1 MSNANPNLTWHS
13 NNLSKE
19 ERRSSLGYIG
29 ATIWFTGLSG
39 SGKSSIASATEKL
52 IVSSGRPS
60 YLLDG
65 DNLRLGLNEDL
76 NFSAEDRHENV
87 RRVAEVARLFADAG
101 LVALVPLI
109 SPYRKDRQNAR
120 EIHDRFDLKFIEV
133 FVDTP
138 IEVCEE
144 RDPKGLYKKARSG
157 EIKGFTGI
165 DDPYEAPND
174 PDLILTPEN
183 GLPASRPDSRAL
195 KVSTSRSFVGSSRS
209 KTLLP
214 VFKTFAKWTRFLSP
228 PERSPTFFC

>member
-1 MSNANPNLTWHS
+1 MSKIGSNLTWHS
-13 NNLSKE
+13 NNLSRKE
-19 ERRSSLGYIG
+19 RHESLGYTG

-52 IVSSGRPS
+52 LVTSGRPS

-76 NFSAEDRHENV
+76 NFSAKDRHENV

-109 SPYRKDRQNAR
+109 SPYREDRENAR
-120 EIHDRFDLKFIEV
+120 EIHGQFGLRFFEV

-144 RDPKGLYKKARSG
+144 RDPKGLYKKARAV
-157 EIKGFTGI
+157 EIKDFTGI
-165 DDPYEAPND
+165 DDPYETPND

-183 GLPASRPDSRAL
+183 GLPEDGAKL
-195 KVSTSRSFVGSSRS
+195 VLQ
-209 KTLLP
+209 LL
-214 VFKTFAKWTRFLSP
+214 
-228 PERSPTFFC
+228 EM

>member
-1 MSNANPNLTWHS
+1 MSKIGSNLTWHS
-13 NNLSKE
+13 NNLSRKE
-19 ERRSSLGYIG
+19 RHESLGYTG

-52 IVSSGRPS
+52 LVTSGRPS

-76 NFSAEDRHENV
+76 NFSAKDHHENV

-109 SPYRKDRQNAR
+109 SPYREDRENAR
-120 EIHDRFDLKFIEV
+120 EIHGQFGLRFFEV

-144 RDPKGLYKKARSG
+144 RDPKGLYKKARAG
-157 EIKGFTGI
+157 EIKDFTGI
-165 DDPYEAPND
+165 DDPYETPND

-183 GLPASRPDSRAL
+183 GLPEDGAKL
-195 KVSTSRSFVGSSRS
+195 VLQ
-209 KTLLP
+209 LLEMS
-214 VFKTFAKWTRFLSP
+214 V
-228 PERSPTFFC
+228 

>member
-1 MSNANPNLTWHS
+1 MSKIGSNLTWHS
-13 NNLSKE
+13 NNLSRKE
-19 ERRSSLGYIG
+19 RHESLGYTG

-52 IVSSGRPS
+52 LVTSGRPS

-76 NFSAEDRHENV
+76 NFSAKDRHENV

-101 LVALVPLI
+101 LVALGPLI
-109 SPYRKDRQNAR
+109 SPYREDRENAR
-120 EIHDRFDLKFIEV
+120 EIHGQFGLRFFEV

-144 RDPKGLYKKARSG
+144 RDPKGLYKKARAG
-157 EIKGFTGI
+157 EIKDFTGI
-165 DDPYEAPND
+165 DDPYETPND

-183 GLPASRPDSRAL
+183 GLPEDGAKL
-195 KVSTSRSFVGSSRS
+195 VLQ
-209 KTLLP
+209 LLEMS
-214 VFKTFAKWTRFLSP
+214 V
-228 PERSPTFFC
+228 

>member
-1 MSNANPNLTWHS
+1 MSKIGSNLTWHS
-13 NNLSKE
+13 NNLSRKE
-19 ERRSSLGYIG
+19 RHESLGYTG

-52 IVSSGRPS
+52 LVTSGRPS

-76 NFSAEDRHENV
+76 NFSAKDRHENV

-109 SPYRKDRQNAR
+109 SPYREDRENAR
-120 EIHDRFDLKFIEV
+120 EIHDQFGLRFFEV

-157 EIKGFTGI
+157 EIKDFTGI
-165 DDPYEAPND
+165 DDPYETPND

-183 GLPASRPDSRAL
+183 GLPEDGAKL
-195 KVSTSRSFVGSSRS
+195 VLQ
-209 KTLLP
+209 LLEMS
-214 VFKTFAKWTRFLSP
+214 V
-228 PERSPTFFC
+228 

>member
-1 MSNANPNLTWHS
+1 MSR
-13 NNLSKE
+13 KE
-19 ERRSSLGYIG
+19 RHESLGYTG

-52 IVSSGRPS
+52 LVTSGRPS

-76 NFSAEDRHENV
+76 NFSAKDRHENV

-109 SPYRKDRQNAR
+109 SPYREDRENAR
-120 EIHDRFDLKFIEV
+120 EIHGQFGLRFFEV

-144 RDPKGLYKKARSG
+144 RDPKGLYKKARAG
-157 EIKGFTGI
+157 EIKDFTGI
-165 DDPYEAPND
+165 DDPYETPND

-183 GLPASRPDSRAL
+183 GLPEDGAKL
-195 KVSTSRSFVGSSRS
+195 VLQ
-209 KTLLP
+209 LLEMS
-214 VFKTFAKWTRFLSP
+214 V
-228 PERSPTFFC
+228 

>member
-1 MSNANPNLTWHS
+1 MSKIGSNLTRHS
-13 NNLSKE
+13 NNLSRKE
-19 ERRSSLGYIG
+19 RHESLGYTG

-52 IVSSGRPS
+52 LVTSGRPS

-76 NFSAEDRHENV
+76 NFSAKDRHENV

-109 SPYRKDRQNAR
+109 SPYREDRENAR
-120 EIHDRFDLKFIEV
+120 EIHGQFGLRFFEV

-144 RDPKGLYKKARSG
+144 RDPKGLYKKARAG
-157 EIKGFTGI
+157 EIKDFTGI
-165 DDPYEAPND
+165 DDPYETPND

-183 GLPASRPDSRAL
+183 GLPEDGAKL
-195 KVSTSRSFVGSSRS
+195 VLQ
-209 KTLLP
+209 LL
-214 VFKTFAKWTRFLSP
+214 
-228 PERSPTFFC
+228 EM

>member
-1 MSNANPNLTWHS
+1 MSKIGSNLTWHS
-13 NNLSKE
+13 NNLSRKE
-19 ERRSSLGYIG
+19 RHASLGYTG

-52 IVSSGRPS
+52 LVTSGRPS

-76 NFSAEDRHENV
+76 NFSAKDRHENV

-109 SPYRKDRQNAR
+109 SPYREDRENAR
-120 EIHDRFDLKFIEV
+120 EIHGQFGLRFFEV

-144 RDPKGLYKKARSG
+144 RDPKGLYKKARAG
-157 EIKGFTGI
+157 EIKDFTGI
-165 DDPYEAPND
+165 DDPYETPND

-183 GLPASRPDSRAL
+183 GLPEDGAKL
-195 KVSTSRSFVGSSRS
+195 VLQ
-209 KTLLP
+209 LLEMS
-214 VFKTFAKWTRFLSP
+214 V
-228 PERSPTFFC
+228 

>member
-1 MSNANPNLTWHS
+1 MSKIGSNLTWHS
-13 NNLSKE
+13 NNLSRKE
-19 ERRSSLGYIG
+19 RHESLGYTG

-52 IVSSGRPS
+52 LVTSGRPS

-76 NFSAEDRHENV
+76 NFSAKDRHENV

-109 SPYRKDRQNAR
+109 SPYREDRENAR
-120 EIHDRFDLKFIEV
+120 EIHGQFGLRFFEV

-144 RDPKGLYKKARSG
+144 RDPKGLYKKARAG
-157 EIKGFTGI
+157 EIKDFTGI
-165 DDPYEAPND
+165 DDPYETPND

-183 GLPASRPDSRAL
+183 GLPEDGAKL
-195 KVSTSRSFVGSSRS
+195 VLQ
-209 KTLLP
+209 LL
-214 VFKTFAKWTRFLSP
+214 
-228 PERSPTFFC
+228 EM

>member
-1 MSNANPNLTWHS
+1 MSKIGSNLTWHS
-13 NNLSKE
+13 NNLSRKE
-19 ERRSSLGYIG
+19 RHASLGYTG

-52 IVSSGRPS
+52 LVTSGRPS

-76 NFSAEDRHENV
+76 NFSAKDRHENV

-109 SPYRKDRQNAR
+109 SPYREDRENAR
-120 EIHDRFDLKFIEV
+120 EIHDQFGLRFFEV

-138 IEVCEE
+138 IGVCEE

-165 DDPYEAPND
+165 DDPYETPND

-183 GLPASRPDSRAL
+183 GLPEDGAKL
-195 KVSTSRSFVGSSRS
+195 VLQ
-209 KTLLP
+209 LLEMS
-214 VFKTFAKWTRFLSP
+214 V
-228 PERSPTFFC
+228 

>member
-1 MSNANPNLTWHS
+1 MSR
-13 NNLSKE
+13 KE
-19 ERRSSLGYIG
+19 RHASLGYTG

-52 IVSSGRPS
+52 IVTSGRPS

-76 NFSAEDRHENV
+76 NFSAKDRHENV

-109 SPYRKDRQNAR
+109 SPYREDRENAR
-120 EIHDRFDLKFIEV
+120 EIHDQFGLRFFEV

-165 DDPYEAPND
+165 DDPYEMPND

-183 GLPASRPDSRAL
+183 GLPEDGAKL
-195 KVSTSRSFVGSSRS
+195 VLQ
-209 KTLLP
+209 LLEMS
-214 VFKTFAKWTRFLSP
+214 V
-228 PERSPTFFC
+228 

>member
-1 MSNANPNLTWHS
+1 MSDQNPNVIWHS

-19 ERRSSLGYIG
+19 ERHASLGYVG

-52 IVSSGRPS
+52 IVTSGHPS

-109 SPYRKDRQNAR
+109 SPYRDDRQNAK
-120 EIHDRFDLKFIEV
+120 ELHDRFGLRFFEV

-165 DDPYEAPND
+165 DDPYEEPNA

-183 GLPASRPDSRAL
+183 GSPEDGAILVL
-195 KVSTSRSFVGSSRS
+195 K
-209 KTLLP
+209 LLGIP
-214 VFKTFAKWTRFLSP
+214 S
-228 PERSPTFFC
+228 

>member
-1 MSNANPNLTWHS
+1 MSKIGSNLTWHS
-13 NNLSKE
+13 NNLSRKE
-19 ERRSSLGYIG
+19 RHESLGYTG

-52 IVSSGRPS
+52 LVTSGRPS

-76 NFSAEDRHENV
+76 NFSAKDRHENV

-109 SPYRKDRQNAR
+109 SPYREDRENAR
-120 EIHDRFDLKFIEV
+120 EIHGQFGLRFFEV

-157 EIKGFTGI
+157 EIKDFTGI
-165 DDPYEAPND
+165 DDPYETPND

-183 GLPASRPDSRAL
+183 GLPEDGAKL
-195 KVSTSRSFVGSSRS
+195 VLQ
-209 KTLLP
+209 LLEMS
-214 VFKTFAKWTRFLSP
+214 V
-228 PERSPTFFC
+228 

>member
-1 MSNANPNLTWHS
+1 MSDQNPNVIWHS

-19 ERRSSLGYIG
+19 ERHASLGYVG

-52 IVSSGRPS
+52 IVTSGRPS

-109 SPYRKDRQNAR
+109 SPYRDDRENAR
-120 EIHDRFDLKFIEV
+120 EIHDRFGLRFFEV

-138 IEVCEE
+138 IGVCEE

-165 DDPYEAPND
+165 DDPYEKPSS
-174 PDLILTPEN
+174 PDLILTPEH
-183 GLPASRPDSRAL
+183 GSPEDGARLVL
-195 KVSTSRSFVGSSRS
+195 K
-209 KTLLP
+209 LLEIP
-214 VFKTFAKWTRFLSP
+214 Y
-228 PERSPTFFC
+228 

>member
-1 MSNANPNLTWHS
+1 VSKIGSNLTWHS
-13 NNLSKE
+13 NNLSRKE
-19 ERRSSLGYIG
+19 RHASLGYTG

-52 IVSSGRPS
+52 IVTSGRPS

-76 NFSAEDRHENV
+76 NFSAKDRHENV

-109 SPYRKDRQNAR
+109 SPYREGRENAR
-120 EIHDRFDLKFIEV
+120 EIHDQFGLRFFEI

-165 DDPYEAPND
+165 DDPYEMPND

-183 GLPASRPDSRAL
+183 GLPEDGAKL
-195 KVSTSRSFVGSSRS
+195 VLQ
-209 KTLLP
+209 LLEMS
-214 VFKTFAKWTRFLSP
+214 A
-228 PERSPTFFC
+228 

>member
-109 SPYRKDRQNAR
+109 SP
-120 EIHDRFDLKFIEV
+120 
-133 FVDTP
+133 
-138 IEVCEE
+138 
-144 RDPKGLYKKARSG
+144 
-157 EIKGFTGI
+157 
-165 DDPYEAPND
+165 
-174 PDLILTPEN
+174 
-183 GLPASRPDSRAL
+183 
-195 KVSTSRSFVGSSRS
+195 
-209 KTLLP
+209 
-214 VFKTFAKWTRFLSP
+214 
-228 PERSPTFFC
+228 

>member
-1 MSNANPNLTWHS
+1 MSNKNPNVTWHS
-13 NNLSKE
+13 NNLSRE
-19 ERRSSLGYIG
+19 ERDASLGYTG

-52 IVSSGRPS
+52 IVTSGHPS

-87 RRVAEVARLFADAG
+87 RRVAEVARLFADAE
-101 LVALVPLI
+101 L
-109 SPYRKDRQNAR
+109 
-120 EIHDRFDLKFIEV
+120 HDRFGLRFFEV

-165 DDPYEAPND
+165 DDPYEEPNA

-183 GLPASRPDSRAL
+183 GSPEDGAILVL
-195 KVSTSRSFVGSSRS
+195 K
-209 KTLLP
+209 LLGIP
-214 VFKTFAKWTRFLSP
+214 S
-228 PERSPTFFC
+228 

>member
-1 MSNANPNLTWHS
+1 MSDQNPNVIWHS

-19 ERRSSLGYIG
+19 ERHASLGYVG

-52 IVSSGRPS
+52 IVTSGRPS

-109 SPYRKDRQNAR
+109 SPYRDDRENAR
-120 EIHDRFDLKFIEV
+120 EIHDRFGLRFFEV

-138 IEVCEE
+138 IGVCEE

-165 DDPYEAPND
+165 DDPYEKPSS
-174 PDLILTPEN
+174 PDLILTPEH
-183 GLPASRPDSRAL
+183 GSPEDGARLVL
-195 KVSTSRSFVGSSRS
+195 K
-209 KTLLP
+209 LLEI
-214 VFKTFAKWTRFLSP
+214 SY
-228 PERSPTFFC
+228 

>member
-1 MSNANPNLTWHS
+1 VSKIGSNLTWHS
-13 NNLSKE
+13 NNLSRKE
-19 ERRSSLGYIG
+19 RHESLGYKG

-52 IVSSGRPS
+52 LVTSGRPS

-76 NFSAEDRHENV
+76 NFSAKDRHENV

-109 SPYRKDRQNAR
+109 SPYREDRENAR
-120 EIHDRFDLKFIEV
+120 EIHGQFGLRFFEV

-144 RDPKGLYKKARSG
+144 RDPKGLYKKARAG
-157 EIKGFTGI
+157 EIKDFTGI
-165 DDPYEAPND
+165 DDPYETPND

-183 GLPASRPDSRAL
+183 GLPEDGAKL
-195 KVSTSRSFVGSSRS
+195 VLQ
-209 KTLLP
+209 LLEMS
-214 VFKTFAKWTRFLSP
+214 V
-228 PERSPTFFC
+228 

>member
-1 MSNANPNLTWHS
+1 MSKIGSNLTWHS
-13 NNLSKE
+13 NNLSRKE
-19 ERRSSLGYIG
+19 RHESLGYTG

-52 IVSSGRPS
+52 LVTSGRPS

-76 NFSAEDRHENV
+76 NFSAKDRHENV

-109 SPYRKDRQNAR
+109 SPYREDRENAR
-120 EIHDRFDLKFIEV
+120 EIHGQFGLRFFEV

-165 DDPYEAPND
+165 DDPYEIPND

-183 GLPASRPDSRAL
+183 GLPEDGAKL
-195 KVSTSRSFVGSSRS
+195 VLQ
-209 KTLLP
+209 LLEMS
-214 VFKTFAKWTRFLSP
+214 V
-228 PERSPTFFC
+228 

>member
-1 MSNANPNLTWHS
+1 MSKIGSNLTWHS
-13 NNLSKE
+13 NNLSRKE
-19 ERRSSLGYIG
+19 RHESLGYTG

-52 IVSSGRPS
+52 IVTSGRPS

-76 NFSAEDRHENV
+76 NFSAKDRHENV

-109 SPYRKDRQNAR
+109 SPYREDRENAR
-120 EIHDRFDLKFIEV
+120 EIHGQFGLRFFEV

-144 RDPKGLYKKARSG
+144 RDPKGLYKKARAG
-157 EIKGFTGI
+157 EIKDFTGI
-165 DDPYEAPND
+165 DDPYETPND
-174 PDLILTPEN
+174 PDLILTPAN
-183 GLPASRPDSRAL
+183 GLPEDGAKL
-195 KVSTSRSFVGSSRS
+195 VLQ
-209 KTLLP
+209 LLEMS
-214 VFKTFAKWTRFLSP
+214 V
-228 PERSPTFFC
+228 

>member
-1 MSNANPNLTWHS
+1 MSKIGSNLTWHS
-13 NNLSKE
+13 NNLSRKE
-19 ERRSSLGYIG
+19 RHASLGYTG

-52 IVSSGRPS
+52 LVTSGRPS

-76 NFSAEDRHENV
+76 NFSAKDRHENV

-109 SPYRKDRQNAR
+109 SPYREDRENAR
-120 EIHDRFDLKFIEV
+120 EIHDQFGLRFFEV

-157 EIKGFTGI
+157 EIKDFTGI
-165 DDPYEAPND
+165 DDPYETPND

-183 GLPASRPDSRAL
+183 GLPEDGAKL
-195 KVSTSRSFVGSSRS
+195 VLQ
-209 KTLLP
+209 LLEMS
-214 VFKTFAKWTRFLSP
+214 V
-228 PERSPTFFC
+228 

>member
-1 MSNANPNLTWHS
+1 VSKIGSNLTWHS
-13 NNLSKE
+13 NNLSRKE
-19 ERRSSLGYIG
+19 RHESLGYTG

-52 IVSSGRPS
+52 LVTSGRPS

-76 NFSAEDRHENV
+76 NFSAKDRHENV

-109 SPYRKDRQNAR
+109 SPYREDRENAR
-120 EIHDRFDLKFIEV
+120 EIHGQFGLRFFEV

-144 RDPKGLYKKARSG
+144 RDPKGLYKKARAG
-157 EIKGFTGI
+157 EIKDFTGI
-165 DDPYEAPND
+165 DDPYETPND

-183 GLPASRPDSRAL
+183 GLPEDGAKL
-195 KVSTSRSFVGSSRS
+195 VLQ
-209 KTLLP
+209 LLEMS
-214 VFKTFAKWTRFLSP
+214 V
-228 PERSPTFFC
+228 

>member
-1 MSNANPNLTWHS
+1 MSKIGSNLTWHS
-13 NNLSKE
+13 NNLSRKE
-19 ERRSSLGYIG
+19 RHASLGYTG

-52 IVSSGRPS
+52 IVTSGRPS

-76 NFSAEDRHENV
+76 NFSAKDRHENV

-109 SPYRKDRQNAR
+109 SPYREDRENAR
-120 EIHDRFDLKFIEV
+120 EIHDQFGLRFFEV

-144 RDPKGLYKKARSG
+144 RDPKGLYKKARAG
-157 EIKGFTGI
+157 EIKDFTGI
-165 DDPYEAPND
+165 DDPYETPND
-174 PDLILTPEN
+174 PDLILTPAN
-183 GLPASRPDSRAL
+183 GLPEDGAKL
-195 KVSTSRSFVGSSRS
+195 VLQ
-209 KTLLP
+209 LLEMS
-214 VFKTFAKWTRFLSP
+214 V
-228 PERSPTFFC
+228 

>member
-1 MSNANPNLTWHS
+1 MSNQNPNVIWHS

-19 ERRSSLGYIG
+19 ERHTSLGYTG

-52 IVSSGRPS
+52 IVASGRPS

-109 SPYRKDRQNAR
+109 SPYRDDRENAR
-120 EIHDRFDLKFIEV
+120 EIHDRFGLRFFEV

-165 DDPYEAPND
+165 DDPYEKPSS
-174 PDLILTPEN
+174 PDLILTPES
-183 GLPASRPDSRAL
+183 GSPEDGARLVL
-195 KVSTSRSFVGSSRS
+195 K
-209 KTLLP
+209 LLEI
-214 VFKTFAKWTRFLSP
+214 SY
-228 PERSPTFFC
+228 

>member
-1 MSNANPNLTWHS
+1 MANQNPNVIWYS
-13 NNLSKE
+13 NNLSTE
-19 ERRSSLGYIG
+19 ERHASLGYKG

-52 IVSSGRPS
+52 IVTSGRPS

-76 NFSAEDRHENV
+76 NFRAEDRHENV

-101 LVALVPLI
+101 LIALVPLI
-109 SPYRKDRQNAR
+109 SPYRDDRQNAR
-120 EIHDRFDLKFIEV
+120 EVHDRFGLRFFEV

-138 IEVCEE
+138 IEICEA

-165 DDPYEAPND
+165 DDPYEKPSS

-183 GLPASRPDSRAL
+183 GSPEDGARLVL
-195 KVSTSRSFVGSSRS
+195 K
-209 KTLLP
+209 LLEI
-214 VFKTFAKWTRFLSP
+214 SY
-228 PERSPTFFC
+228 

>member
-1 MSNANPNLTWHS
+1 MSKIGSNLTWHS
-13 NNLSKE
+13 NNLSRKE
-19 ERRSSLGYIG
+19 RHASLGYTG

-52 IVSSGRPS
+52 LVTSGRPS

-76 NFSAEDRHENV
+76 NFSAKDRHENV

-109 SPYRKDRQNAR
+109 SPYREDRENAR
-120 EIHDRFDLKFIEV
+120 EIHGQFGLRFFEV

-165 DDPYEAPND
+165 DDPYETPND

-183 GLPASRPDSRAL
+183 GLPEDGAKL
-195 KVSTSRSFVGSSRS
+195 VLQ
-209 KTLLP
+209 LLEMS
-214 VFKTFAKWTRFLSP
+214 V
-228 PERSPTFFC
+228 

>member
-1 MSNANPNLTWHS
+1 MSKIGSNLTWHS
-13 NNLSKE
+13 NNLSRKE
-19 ERRSSLGYIG
+19 RHESLGYTG

-52 IVSSGRPS
+52 LVTSGRPS

-76 NFSAEDRHENV
+76 NFSAKDRHENV

-109 SPYRKDRQNAR
+109 SPYREDRENAR
-120 EIHDRFDLKFIEV
+120 EIHGQFGLRFFEV

-144 RDPKGLYKKARSG
+144 RDPKGLYKKARAG

-165 DDPYEAPND
+165 DDPYETPND

-183 GLPASRPDSRAL
+183 GLPEDGAKL
-195 KVSTSRSFVGSSRS
+195 VLQ
-209 KTLLP
+209 LLEMS
-214 VFKTFAKWTRFLSP
+214 V
-228 PERSPTFFC
+228 

>member
-1 MSNANPNLTWHS
+1 MSDQNPNVIWHS

-19 ERRSSLGYIG
+19 ERHASLGYMG

-52 IVSSGRPS
+52 IVTSGRLS

-109 SPYRKDRQNAR
+109 SPYRDDRENAR
-120 EIHDRFDLKFIEV
+120 EIHDRFGLRFFEV

-138 IEVCEE
+138 IGVCEE

-165 DDPYEAPND
+165 DDPYEKPSS
-174 PDLILTPEN
+174 PDLILTPEH
-183 GLPASRPDSRAL
+183 GSPEDGARLVL
-195 KVSTSRSFVGSSRS
+195 K
-209 KTLLP
+209 LLEI
-214 VFKTFAKWTRFLSP
+214 SY
-228 PERSPTFFC
+228 

>member
-1 MSNANPNLTWHS
+1 MSKIGSNLTWHS
-13 NNLSKE
+13 NNLSRKE
-19 ERRSSLGYIG
+19 RHASLGYTG

-52 IVSSGRPS
+52 IVTSGRPS

-76 NFSAEDRHENV
+76 NFSAKDRHENV

-109 SPYRKDRQNAR
+109 SPYREGRENAR
-120 EIHDRFDLKFIEV
+120 EIHDQFGLRFFEI

-165 DDPYEAPND
+165 DDPYEMPND

-183 GLPASRPDSRAL
+183 GLPEDGAKL
-195 KVSTSRSFVGSSRS
+195 VLQ
-209 KTLLP
+209 LLEMS
-214 VFKTFAKWTRFLSP
+214 A
-228 PERSPTFFC
+228 